1 MITLKQKILKQ
12 RNLFSYVLI
21 CLAIMLLASSF
32 LDLPPLI
39 GNWENKA
46 WSIINLELSDNY
58 YPPGAAIAL
67 IPFLW
72 AATVWFNLYGSVFF
86 LSWCYLF

>member
-12 RNLFSYVLI
+12 RNLLSYVLI
-21 CLAIMLLASSF
+21 CLALMLLASSF

-39 GNWENKA
+39 GNWESKA

-58 YPPGAAIAL
+58 YPPGASIAHIPIILAGPEIWPAI
-67 IPFLW
+67 
-72 AATVWFNLYGSVFF
+72 Y
-86 LSWCYLF
+86 YY

>member
-1 MITLKQKILKQ
+1 MTTLKQQILES
-12 RNLFSYVLI
+12 RNLLAYVLI
-21 CLAIMLLASSF
+21 CLALMLLASSF

-46 WSIINLELSDNY
+46 WSIIIFELSDNY

-72 AATVWFNLYGSVFF
+72 AAISAIS
-86 LSWCYLF
+86 LSLVDVTN